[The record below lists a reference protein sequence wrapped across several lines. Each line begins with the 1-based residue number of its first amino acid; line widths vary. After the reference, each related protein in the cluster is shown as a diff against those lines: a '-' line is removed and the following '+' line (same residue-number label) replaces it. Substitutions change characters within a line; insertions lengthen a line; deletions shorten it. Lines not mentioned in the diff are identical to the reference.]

1 MESVMRPPKFET
13 AKILTIGD
21 AMIDRYWHG
30 VAKRISAEAPIPV
43 VEVKEIEDRLGGAA
57 NVALNISTLGAES
70 CLVAATGSD
79 AAAKELKAKL
89 NACSINATL
98 VKDPLTPTTIK
109 VRIVSQNQQI
119 VRADFEEKFDISAE
133 SLVKAA
139 KDFDA
144 IDTVILSDYDK
155 GVLADPQAFIKE
167 YVSKKIPIL
176 VDPKHKDFSLYQG
189 ATLVKPNINELR
201 YAIGEWNDEQE
212 MIAKVRRLLQKF
224 SWSAVLIT
232 RASDGMTLVEQ
243 ATETHFPA
251 RTRDVYDTSGAGD
264 TVISVL
270 GASISSGFSLKDS
283 VGLSNIAAGIV
294 VGNFGVTS
302 ISGPE
307 IREEV
312 SLIEKKAYNRGGMS
326 LEQLISAVRDSKAKG
341 ERIVFTN
348 GCFDI
353 LHAGHVSYLE
363 EAKKEGDKLIVGLNS
378 DESVARMK
386 GKGRPI
392 NAIDRR
398 MKIIASLKVVD
409 WVVCFDEDTPESLIE
424 TISPHVLVKG
434 GDYSVDQVLGADH
447 VRTSG
452 GVVKVLSFVEDCS
465 TSMLVEKI
473 REL

>member
-1 MESVMRPPKFET
+1 MTFPRFDS
-13 AKILTIGD
+13 AKVLTVGD

-30 VAKRISAEAPIPV
+30 DAKRISAEAPIPV

-57 NVALNISTLGAES
+57 NVALNVSTLGAES
-70 CLVAATGSD
+70 YLVAATGSD
-79 AAAKELKAKL
+79 VAARELKDKL
-89 NACSINATL
+89 NASNIKSTL
-98 VKDPLTPTTIK
+98 LKDPLKPTTIK
-109 VRIVSQNQQI
+109 VRLVSQNQQI
-119 VRADFEEKFDISAE
+119 VRADFEENFDISAE
-133 SLVKAA
+133 SLVNAA
-139 KDFDA
+139 TNFDR

-155 GVLADPQAFIKE
+155 GLLADPQALIKE
-167 YVSKKIPIL
+167 YVSRKIPVL

-201 YAIGEWNDEQE
+201 HAIGNWDSEQD
-212 MIAKVRRLLQKF
+212 MIKKVKSLLEKF

-232 RASDGMTLVEQ
+232 RASDGMTLVELG
-243 ATETHFPA
+243 AETHFPA

-270 GASISSGFSLKDS
+270 GASVSSGFTLRDS

-307 IREEV
+307 LREEV
-312 SLIEKKAYNRGGMS
+312 SLIEKQSYNQGGMS
-326 LEQLISAVRDSKAKG
+326 VEQLVSAVRDSKAKG
-341 ERIVFTN
+341 DRIVFTN

-353 LHAGHVSYLE
+353 LHAGHVNYLE
-363 EAKKEGDKLIVGLNS
+363 EAKREGDKLIVGLNS

-392 NAIDRR
+392 NTIDRR
-398 MKIIASLKVVD
+398 MKIIASLEVVD

-424 TISPHVLVKG
+424 LISPNVLVKG
-434 GDYSVDQVLGADH
+434 GDYSVDQVLGSEH
-447 VRTSG
+447 VRASG
-452 GVVKVLSFVEDCS
+452 GEVKVLSFVEDCS
-465 TSMLVEKI
+465 TSILVEKI
-473 REL
+473 RDL

>member
-1 MESVMRPPKFET
+1 MRSPRFDT
-13 AKILTIGD
+13 AKVLTIGD

-30 VAKRISAEAPIPV
+30 VAQRISAEAPIPV
-43 VEVKEIEDRLGGAA
+43 VEVREIEDRLGGAA

-79 AAAKELKAKL
+79 AGARELRAKLKA
-89 NACSINATL
+89 SDINVAL
-98 VKDPLTPTTIK
+98 VEDPSMPTTIK
-109 VRIVSQNQQI
+109 VRVVSQNQQI
-119 VRADFEEKFDISAE
+119 VRADFEENFDISTE
-133 SLVKAA
+133 SLLGAA
-139 KDFDA
+139 KCFDG

-155 GVLADPQAFIKE
+155 GVLTDPQAFIKE
-167 YVSKKIPIL
+167 YVPRKIPIL

-189 ATLVKPNINELR
+189 ATLVQPNINELR
-201 YAIGEWNDEQE
+201 YAIGEWDNEKE
-212 MIAKVRRLLQKF
+212 MIKKVRSLLEKF
-224 SWSAVLIT
+224 SWAAVLVT
-232 RASDGMTLVEQ
+232 RASDGMTLVEK

-270 GASISSGFSLKDS
+270 SASISSGLTLRDS

-307 IREEV
+307 LREEV
-312 SLIEKKAYNRGGMS
+312 SLIEKKTYNQGGMS
-326 LEQLISAVRDSKAKG
+326 PEQLLAAVRDSKAKG

-348 GCFDI
+348 GCLDI

-392 NAIDRR
+392 NSIDRR
-398 MKIIASLKVVD
+398 MKIIASLQVVD
-409 WVVCFDEDTPESLIE
+409 WVVCFDEDTPEYIIE
-424 TISPHVLVKG
+424 MISPHVLVKG

-447 VRTSG
+447 VRASG

-465 TSMLVEKI
+465 TSKLVEKI
-473 REL
+473 RDL

>member
-1 MESVMRPPKFET
+1 MTFPRFDS
-13 AKILTIGD
+13 AKVLTVGD

-30 VAKRISAEAPIPV
+30 DAKRISAEAPIPV

-57 NVALNISTLGAES
+57 NVALNVSTLGAES
-70 CLVAATGSD
+70 YLVAASGSD
-79 AAAKELKAKL
+79 VAARELKDKL
-89 NACSINATL
+89 NASNIKSTL
-98 VKDPLTPTTIK
+98 LKDPLKPTTIK
-109 VRIVSQNQQI
+109 VRLVSQNQQI
-119 VRADFEEKFDISAE
+119 VRADFEENFDISAE
-133 SLVKAA
+133 SLVSAA
-139 KDFDA
+139 TNFDR

-155 GVLADPQAFIKE
+155 GLLADPQALIKE
-167 YVSKKIPIL
+167 YVSRKIPVL

-201 YAIGEWNDEQE
+201 HAIGNWDSEQD
-212 MIAKVRRLLQKF
+212 MIKKVKSLLEKF

-232 RASDGMTLVEQ
+232 RASDGMTLVELG
-243 ATETHFPA
+243 AETHFPA

-270 GASISSGFSLKDS
+270 GASVSSGFTLKDS

-307 IREEV
+307 LREEV
-312 SLIEKKAYNRGGMS
+312 SLIEKQSYNQGEMS
-326 LEQLISAVRDSKAKG
+326 VEQLVSAVRDSKAKG
-341 ERIVFTN
+341 DRIVFTN

-353 LHAGHVSYLE
+353 LHAGHVNYLE
-363 EAKKEGDKLIVGLNS
+363 EAKREGDKLIVGLNS

-392 NAIDRR
+392 NTIDRR
-398 MKIIASLKVVD
+398 MKIIASLEVVD

-424 TISPHVLVKG
+424 LISPNVLVKG
-434 GDYSVDQVLGADH
+434 GDYSVDQVLGSEH
-447 VRTSG
+447 VRASG
-452 GVVKVLSFVEDCS
+452 GEVKVLSFVEDCS
-465 TSMLVEKI
+465 TSILVEKI
-473 REL
+473 RDL